1 MEVERVQ
8 RRIFAIAILVILLSL
23 PFALS
28 ACSKVETAEAVQ
40 KSRFSVEEAGY
51 ADYATIKFFVVTDS
65 ETKRQWLYIR
75 DTSYGKPS
83 IHVEP
88 LDCTSQ
94 SDRNEG

>member
-23 PFALS
+23 SFALS
-28 ACSKVETAEAVQ
+28 ACSKVETAEAAQ
-40 KSRFSVEEAGY
+40 ESRFSFEGAGY
-51 ADYATIKFFVVTDS
+51 ADYGNIKLFVVTDS

-88 LDCTSQ
+88 LDERGTG
-94 SDRNEG
+94 NE